1 MKKKRNVLCVLVLG
15 ALGFLGVESGSKGT
29 VDGIQSK
36 AEALAVVKTE
46 PLDSHVVE
54 GSFTKKVLENK
65 GSKQSECGVE
75 VREDYSNIVVPLSK
89 KHGVDWRLVTAIM
102 AAESSFDPCAV
113 SPVGAMG
120 LMQIMPAVAEDFEVN
135 LDEAFE
141 PDENIRA
148 GVLLLK
154 RLNKKYK
161 GDLKLTVAA
170 YNAGPGNVTRYH
182 GIPPFKETQNY
193 VKKVLGYHSDL
204 KIAKAQPFGGS
215 PRKLLTA
222 R

>member
-15 ALGFLGVESGSKGT
+15 TFGFLSLVSGSKGT
-29 VDGIQSK
+29 LQGNQTT
-36 AEALAVVKTE
+36 AEALTPVKIE
-46 PLDSHVVE
+46 PVGSLVVE
-54 GSFTKKVLENK
+54 GSFTNKVLENN
-65 GSKQSECGVE
+65 GSRKSKCGVE
-75 VREDYSNIVVPLSK
+75 LREDYSNIVVPLSK

-102 AAESSFDPCAV
+102 AAESSFNPCAV

-120 LMQIMPAVAEDFEVN
+120 LMQIMPAVAQDFEVK

-161 GDLKLTVAA
+161 GNLKLTVAA
-170 YNAGPGNVTRYH
+170 YNAGPGNVTRYK

-204 KIAKAQPFGGS
+204 KIAKAQPFKGS
-215 PRKLLTA
+215 PRKMLTA